1 MSRTF
6 SVNECALNEEIRHVA
21 RQFQDNN
28 KMLLT
33 IEPFTLTQA
42 IVDILS
48 LDSKSAIPGTEG
60 ELLLLDRLYCLMSM
74 KNRKWLTESHVS
86 LPYAQMISPDG
97 PREAELKS
105 RLYGIE
111 ERDEPTQPNGV
122 PTGIELRNYFFQLL
136 KKCLPEQDIA
146 TFPHLLT
153 LFDNSFSNKE
163 GRVPV
168 LDLRAWSTLT
178 LFQQLI
184 FRAER
189 QTRPLPPK
197 GLTLEQAAT
206 PEYIEPIHAK
216 IRDELPRLVAIS
228 AWRTV
233 VDGESENTDSLFV
246 RLGLNA
252 AVNRFVLEQWAYN
265 RRVQAAAQIQ
275 ISLARELEK
284 TAPKGFLQLLTDD
297 LDNLDGL
304 IDYPKL
310 VQSLLGSALEERGVT
325 ITSNIYER
333 IDAQVDQLI
342 QSCVLDEFM
351 GDEEIN
357 RALSSYPVL
366 TKALGYLALAWSY
379 ACKGRFPE
387 DDPGIHTVV
396 TRLISSRSPLVT
408 SGQHMVSLRRLIS
421 TLMNTQA
428 FCFPSAYRIEKHIE
442 HVIYVRRFLIDE
454 MLRTFK
460 TASLE
465 QWDSVLRAGLSADEL
480 SEFMVGIQGCAQAS
494 P

>member
-6 SVNECALNEEIRHVA
+6 SVNECALNEDILHVA
-21 RQFQDNN
+21 RQSQDN
-28 KMLLT
+28 KILETM
-33 IEPFTLTQA
+33 EPSALTQA

-48 LDSKSAIPGTEG
+48 LDSKSAIPDTEG
-60 ELLLLDRLYCLMSM
+60 ELRLLDRLYCLMSM
-74 KNRKWLTESHVS
+74 KNRNWLTESHIS

-111 ERDEPTQPNGV
+111 DREEPVTQPNGT

-153 LFDNSFSNKE
+153 LFDNSFSNKK
-163 GRVPV
+163 RMPV
-168 LDLRAWSTLT
+168 LELRAWSTLT

-184 FRAER
+184 FRSER
-189 QTRPLPPK
+189 QARPLPPK

-216 IRDELPRLVAIS
+216 ICDELPRLVAIS
-228 AWRTV
+228 AWRTI

-275 ISLARELEK
+275 ISLVRELEK

-297 LDNLDGL
+297 MDSLDGL

-333 IDAQVDQLI
+333 IDAQVDQII
-342 QSCVLDEFM
+342 QSCVLEEFM

-357 RALSSYPVL
+357 RALSSYPAL
-366 TKALGYLALAWSY
+366 TKALGYLALAWSH

-387 DDPGIHTVV
+387 DDPGIHTAVA
-396 TRLISSRSPLVT
+396 RLISSRSPLVT

-465 QWDSVLRAGLSADEL
+465 QWDSVLCAGLSADEL
-480 SEFMVGIQGCAQAS
+480 SEFMVGIQGSAQAS

>member
-6 SVNECALNEEIRHVA
+6 SVNECALNEEILHVA
-21 RQFQDNN
+21 RQSTDN
-28 KMLLT
+28 KMLET
-33 IEPFTLTQA
+33 MEPLALTQA

-60 ELLLLDRLYCLMSM
+60 ELRLLDRLYCLMSM

-86 LPYAQMISPDG
+86 LPYAQMTSSDG

-111 ERDEPTQPNGV
+111 ERDKPATQSNGA

-136 KKCLPEQDIA
+136 KKCLSEQELA
-146 TFPHLLT
+146 SFPHLLT

-163 GRVPV
+163 GMPV
-168 LDLRAWSTLT
+168 LELRAWSTLT

-184 FRAER
+184 LRAER
-189 QTRPLPPK
+189 QARPLPPK

-216 IRDELPRLVAIS
+216 IRDELPRLIATS
-228 AWRTV
+228 TWRTV
-233 VDGESENTDSLFV
+233 VDGKSENTDSLFV

-252 AVNRFVLEQWAYN
+252 AVNRFVLEQWAYS
-265 RRVQAAAQIQ
+265 RRVHAAGQIQ
-275 ISLARELEK
+275 ISLVKELEK
-284 TAPKGFLQLLTDD
+284 TAAAGFIQLLTDD
-297 LDNLDGL
+297 LANLDGR

-310 VQSLLGSALEERGVT
+310 VQSLLGTALTERGIT
-325 ITSNIYER
+325 ITSNLYKR
-333 IDAQVDQLI
+333 IGAQVDHIL
-342 QSCVLDEFM
+342 QSCELEEFK
-351 GDEEIN
+351 GDEEMN
-357 RALSSYPVL
+357 WALSSYPEL
-366 TKALGYLALAWSY
+366 TKALGYLALAWSH
-379 ACKGRFPE
+379 ACNGRFPE
-387 DDPGIHTVV
+387 DDPGIHAAV
-396 TRLISSRSPLVT
+396 TRLISSRSPLVI

-421 TLMNTQA
+421 TLMNTQV

-442 HVIYVRRFLIDE
+442 HVVYVRRFLIDE
-454 MLRTFK
+454 ILGTFK

-465 QWDSVLRAGLSADEL
+465 QWNSVLRAGFSTDEL
-480 SEFMVGIQGCAQAS
+480 SEFMIAIQGSAQAS